1 MATDEILVDLQGME
15 EFTGRLAPYLQRFA
29 GLLST
34 LSHSDEPV
42 LGDFFHA
49 QLVEQ
54 HYDDLRRD
62 FLVRLRRLVLA
73 VAVSEASVDSI
84 IQAVS
89 SASSS
94 GAAQLRGAVDMLTD
108 SATARAALQ
117 SDAAVATVLQQDPL
131 LNQAIFAA
139 APTVSDGHN
148 NHG

>member
-1 MATDEILVDLQGME
+1 MAADEIIVDLQGME
-15 EFTGRLAPYLQRFA
+15 DFTGRLAPYLQHIA

-34 LSHSDEPV
+34 LSHSDEPE

-62 FLVRLRRLVLA
+62 FLVRMRRLVLA

-84 IQAVS
+84 IETIS
-89 SASSS
+89 STSSS
-94 GAAQLRGAVDMLTD
+94 GAAQLRGAVDLMTD

-117 SDAAVATVLQQDPL
+117 SDTAVAKVLQQDPL
-131 LNQAIFAA
+131 LNQAIFAP